1 MCIATKA
8 FSNTGLYRAVFF
20 DGPQPDRDP
29 EGEEIPTWVVY
40 VGDSDAEPVSHLQHF
55 RCFQIAEDVARHLAN
70 TKHLDLIHEATP
82 A

>member
-1 MCIATKA
+1 MCIAATA
-8 FSNTGLYRAVFF
+8 FSNTGKYRAVFF

-40 VGDSDAEPVSHLQHF
+40 VGDSDAEPTGTIYTLHHF
-55 RCFQIAEDVARHLAN
+55 KSAELLAYQMASDRR
-70 TKHLDLIHEATP
+70 LDLIHEATP